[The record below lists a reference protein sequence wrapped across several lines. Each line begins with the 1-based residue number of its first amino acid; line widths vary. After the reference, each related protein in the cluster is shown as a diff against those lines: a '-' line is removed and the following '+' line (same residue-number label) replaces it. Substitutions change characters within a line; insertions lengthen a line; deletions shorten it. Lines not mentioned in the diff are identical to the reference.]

1 MQNFENFT
9 FDHLNNLQIGRIG
22 EYWAKI
28 WLTLGGFETYTVDVD
43 DRGIDFVMKN
53 QQNDFYKIQVKSIKR
68 PTSSIFI
75 TKKGEW
81 ETDKLNKNL
90 FLCVVIFENYKS
102 PEIFLIP
109 STVWL
114 NQNNIFKDRKYENG
128 QSSKPEWGINISKK
142 NMIELKEYELKLFIE
157 NQLKRPN
164 S

>member
-90 FLCVVIFENYKS
+90 FVYYSLSLVIVRMKFYFDSCFFGYFFNY
-102 PEIFLIP
+102 
-109 STVWL
+109 
-114 NQNNIFKDRKYENG
+114 
-128 QSSKPEWGINISKK
+128 ISFPLYRQAFFGLLS
-142 NMIELKEYELKLFIE
+142 NLM
-157 NQLKRPN
+157 
-164 S
+164 